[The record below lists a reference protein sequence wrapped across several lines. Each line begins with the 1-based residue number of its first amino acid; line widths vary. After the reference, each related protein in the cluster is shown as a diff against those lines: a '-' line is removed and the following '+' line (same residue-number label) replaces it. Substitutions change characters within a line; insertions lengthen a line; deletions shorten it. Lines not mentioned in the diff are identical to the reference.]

1 VVNTAEEIPTEIVA
15 LFKRIKRELD
25 HSKHAQT
32 NFFPRIDDLIPELQ
46 TKPSPADGAGVGPVP
61 AAKYQR
67 PEFGSVRD
75 YYELLSEHSEEMDDD
90 GQLIINNN

>member
-1 VVNTAEEIPTEIVA
+1 VT

-25 HSKHAQT
+25 HSKHAQQ
-32 NFFPRIDDLIPELQ
+32 NFFPRIEELVPELAA
-46 TKPSPADGAGVGPVP
+46 KPDFNSASNGGAPGGSGAPAGGATL
-61 AAKYQR
+61 AKYQR

-90 GQLIINNN
+90 GQLIINQN